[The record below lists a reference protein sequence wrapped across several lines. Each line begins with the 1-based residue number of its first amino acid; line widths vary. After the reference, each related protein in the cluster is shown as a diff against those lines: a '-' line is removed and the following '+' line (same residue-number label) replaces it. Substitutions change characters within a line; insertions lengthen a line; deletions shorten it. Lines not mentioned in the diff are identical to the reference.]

1 MNEYNYEFEEEY
13 LDAIPEFPEDFEVKQ
28 IILRVTRADALCWL
42 ITSNQVGLI
51 PTPATKFQFTF

>member
-28 IILRVTRADALCWL
+28 IILRVTRADALYWL

-51 PTPATKFQFTF
+51 PAPATIFEI